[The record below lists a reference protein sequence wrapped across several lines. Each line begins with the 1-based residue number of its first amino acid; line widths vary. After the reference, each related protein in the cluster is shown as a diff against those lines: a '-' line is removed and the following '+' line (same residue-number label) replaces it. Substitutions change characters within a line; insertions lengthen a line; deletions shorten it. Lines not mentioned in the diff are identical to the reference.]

1 MSAVH
6 VSPFS
11 GTWYPALAVELDQ
24 LLEERFELSR
34 RRTGPYLLGD
44 ALGFVVPH
52 AGPECSGV
60 VAASV
65 YRSLRQQK
73 PGRIVGLAFP
83 HHGGLRG
90 VAVPDVRS
98 SSTPRGA
105 VAIDGFLSEDFRRVA

>member
-11 GTWYPALAVELDQ
+11 GIWYPALAVELDQ

-34 RRTGPYLLGD
+34 RRTGPHLFGD

-52 AGPECSGV
+52 AGPEYSGL

-73 PGRIVGLAFP
+73 PERIVVLAFP

-90 VAVPDVRS
+90 VAVPDVQS
-98 SSTPRGA
+98 ISTPLGA
-105 VAIDGFLSEDFRRVA
+105 VAIDGFLPDDFP